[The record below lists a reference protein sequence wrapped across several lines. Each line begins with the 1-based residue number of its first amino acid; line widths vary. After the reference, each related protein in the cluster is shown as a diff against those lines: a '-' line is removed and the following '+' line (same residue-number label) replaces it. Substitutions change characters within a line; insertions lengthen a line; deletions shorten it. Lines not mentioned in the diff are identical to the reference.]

1 MSFLHRLDGDGV
13 PCNLFTHV
21 NLDTLK
27 RPHLTS
33 LFVNKC
39 IFRFM
44 HTKTGLYMAI
54 IFHVNHI
61 MKQTFE
67 VNEHGCF
74 TPVFSYKC
82 RRCFRAPGSGF
93 QDKSKANTNTAE
105 PQQRSFGWFP
115 NERTCK
121 NRFSLV
127 GGGPSLRH
135 IFGGLGLSIL
145 FFKECSTFYV
155 CGWLILPGYLW
166 CWRVRSRF
174 VWLHWMCCFV
184 VEGDFWL

>member
-1 MSFLHRLDGDGV
+1 MYASWLTKWFSWHLQTY
-13 PCNLFTHV
+13 CFTWVFYIGWMVYLVICLYV

-39 IFRFM
+39 MFPFM

-93 QDKSKANTNTAE
+93 QDKSKANTAE
-105 PQQRSFGWFP
+105 PQQRSLGWFP

-121 NRFSLV
+121 NRFSL
-127 GGGPSLRH
+127 GGAK
-135 IFGGLGLSIL
+135 FAFLGDWDWLYYFSRSVVRL
-145 FFKECSTFYV
+145 MFAD
-155 CGWLILPGYLW
+155 GWLCQGT
-166 CWRVRSRF
+166 CD
-174 VWLHWMCCFV
+174 
-184 VEGDFWL
+184 VEE